1 MISFKEF
8 INEVLKKVDGRWALV
23 SKING
28 KPLQYWDHKPSED
41 EVNKVERRI
50 QYFKHMRKKK

>member
-1 MISFKEF
+1 MIGFKEF

-28 KPLQYWDHKPSED
+28 KRLQYCDHKPSEE

>member
-1 MISFKEF
+1 MIRFKEF

-23 SKING
+23 SKVNG
-28 KPLQYWDHKPSED
+28 RPLQYWGHKPSGD

>member
-1 MISFKEF
+1 MIRFKEF

-23 SKING
+23 SKVNG
-28 KPLQYWDHKPSED
+28 RPLQYCDHKPSED